1 MNPLFQALKG
11 VSTPVQNPMGQS
23 PSMMPMQGFNG
34 ILNRAQQLANMVQ
47 NPQQLVQRFLPDAP
61 AEISGDP
68 ERLVEWMQQT
78 GKATPQMVQMAQQ
91 MQRMMGG
98 K

>member
-23 PSMMPMQGFNG
+23 SPMMPMQGFNG
-34 ILNRAQQLANMVQ
+34 ILNRTQQLANMVQ

-78 GKATPQMVQMAQQ
+78 GKVNPQMVQMARQ
-91 MQRMMGG
+91 MMGR
-98 K
+98 